1 MKNVEE
7 MIMKTITIC
16 AVLLSTLLVACG
28 GGGGNS
34 VAGIDARG
42 TPTPVAVVAKGTIA
56 GFGSIIVNG
65 VRYDTS
71 SATFDVDGSAGIQS
85 DLRIGQVVVVRGTLN
100 DDPTTGAANS
110 VRFGDLV
117 EGPISSINIAAG
129 TITVLSQIVVV
140 DTDTSF
146 DDRISPA
153 SIEGLAV
160 NDTVEVSGF
169 FRADGSIAATRIETK
184 PSGTEFE
191 VTGIVSNVTGN
202 DFMINNLVVDYSAA
216 QLDDFPT
223 GAPENGQLVESKG
236 NNLGGSGELLATR
249 VEFKG
254 NDIGGDNGDQIE
266 VEGFVTRFVSAT
278 DFDVEG
284 ISVITNASTTYVN
297 GSSADLAL
305 NRKVEVEGVLG
316 ASGNIIATKVE
327 IKLAGFIRIEGLVDV
342 TTANSVTIFGIT
354 ISVDSLTRIEDKS
367 DADVDPF
374 RLANV
379 NVGDYLETRG
389 YEDASGVVAT
399 RVEREDFRG
408 DVAIRDFV
416 DSVTDPDFTIRGVS
430 IQTNGATTFRDT
442 NDQIIPAAQFF
453 GQAMGRLVE
462 ADGSLS
468 NGGILANQVDL
479 EN

>member
-1 MKNVEE
+1 
-7 MIMKTITIC
+7 MKTFTIF
-16 AVLLSTLLVACG
+16 AVLLSTVLVACG

-42 TPTPVAVVAKGTIA
+42 TPVPVAVVAKGTIA
-56 GFGSIIVNG
+56 GFGSVIVNG

-71 SATFDVDGSAGIQS
+71 AATFDVDDSPGVQG

-100 DDPTTGAANS
+100 DDSTTGVADS
-110 VRFGDLV
+110 VQFDDVV
-117 EGPISSINIAAG
+117 EGPISSINMAAA
-129 TITVLSQIVVV
+129 TITVLDQIVMI
-140 DTDTSF
+140 DADTSF

-184 PSGTEFE
+184 PPGTEFE
-191 VTGIVSNVTGN
+191 VTGIVRNVTAAN
-202 DFMINNLVVDYSAA
+202 FMINNLVVNYSAA
-216 QLDDFPT
+216 QLDNFPT
-223 GAPENGQLVESKG
+223 GAPETGQLVEAKG

-254 NDIGGDNGDQIE
+254 NDIGGANGDQIE
-266 VEGFVTRFVSAT
+266 VEGFITRFVAAN

-284 ISVITNASTTYVN
+284 IPVITTASTAYVN
-297 GSSADLAL
+297 GTSADLAL
-305 NRKVEVEGVLG
+305 NRKVEVEGTINAAG
-316 ASGNIIATKVE
+316 AISATKVE
-327 IKLAGFIRIEGLVDV
+327 IKLAGFIRIEGMVDA

-354 ISVDSLTRIEDKS
+354 VGVDSLTRIEDKS
-367 DADVDPF
+367 NASVDPF
-374 RLANV
+374 RLADI

-389 YEDASGVVAT
+389 YEDASGIVAT
-399 RVEREDFRG
+399 RVEREDFQG
-408 DVAIRDFV
+408 DVAIRAFV
-416 DSVTDPDFTIRGVS
+416 DSVADPDFTIRGVL
-430 IQTNGATTFRDT
+430 IQTNGSTTFRDI
-442 NDQIIPAAQFF
+442 NDQIIPASGFF

-468 NGGILANQVDL
+468 NGGILADQVDL

>member
-1 MKNVEE
+1 
-7 MIMKTITIC
+7 MKTITIC

-71 SATFDVDGSAGIQS
+71 RAIFEIDGSPGVQS
-85 DLRIGQVVVVRGTLN
+85 DLRIGQVVVVNGTLN
-100 DDPTTGAANS
+100 DDSISGAATT
-110 VRFGDLV
+110 VKFGDVV
-117 EGPISSINIAAG
+117 EGPISAINIATG
-129 TITVLSQIVVV
+129 TITVLGQIVMI
-140 DTDTSF
+140 DADTSF

-153 SIEGLAV
+153 SIEGMAV

-184 PSGTEFE
+184 PPGTEFE
-191 VTGIVSNVTGN
+191 VTGIVSNVTAN
-202 DFMINNLVVDYSAA
+202 DFMINNLVVDYSTA
-216 QLDDFPT
+216 QLDNFPT
-223 GAPENGQLVESKG
+223 GAPQNGQLVESKG
-236 NNLGGSGELLATR
+236 NSLGGGGELLATR
-249 VEFKG
+249 VEFRG
-254 NDIGGDNGDQIE
+254 NDLGGDDGDQIE
-266 VEGFVTRFVSAT
+266 IEGFITRFVSAN

-284 ISVITNASTTYVN
+284 TPVITNASTTYVN

-305 NRKVEVEGVLG
+305 NRKVEVEGVLD
-316 ASGNIIATKVE
+316 ATGTISAKKVE
-327 IKLAGFIRIEGLVDV
+327 IKLASFIRIEGLVDA
-342 TTANSVTIFGIT
+342 TTVSSVTIFGIT
-354 ISVDSLTRIEDKS
+354 IGVDSLTRIEDKS
-367 DADVDPF
+367 NADVDPF
-374 RLANV
+374 RLADV

-389 YEDASGVVAT
+389 YDDASGIVAT

-408 DVAIRDFV
+408 DVAIRAFV
-416 DSVTDPDFTIRGVS
+416 DSVSDPGFTIRGVS
-430 IQTNGATTFRDT
+430 IQTNGATIFRDT
-442 NDQIIPAAQFF
+442 NDQVIPAAQFF

-468 NGGILANQVDL
+468 NGAILANQVDL